1 MASGRLLLP
10 GWMPARDSNGEPIP
24 NVSVSFYQNGTDIL
38 ASVYADS
45 ALTIPLTNPVAA
57 NSSGR
62 FPQIYASD
70 AITYSASVDAP
81 YGPAGQPFTFDGL
94 QVSEAANIAAANL
107 AQGSAEDAEAALQAT
122 LDAIEVATQVGGGSA
137 ALAGALAGATAGT
150 AAANVVVAG
159 KADVAGGNLGT
170 SSQAFVQALGSY
182 PTRAIAAAASVVA
195 VLTTIT
201 VSGYATTGDWG
212 DPVTY
217 VRTGSNPGNNAGFQT
232 GDGQWWKPAVEF
244 LRPEIFGA
252 KGDNA
257 TDDSTAWQNCVNYAS
272 TSNLDIKPPSGR
284 TYAIGTVVS
293 IPGGVNIK
301 GAGRFDNGTVFR
313 STSDTGT
320 VFTAGGD
327 FVNIS
332 GVQFRSTAVKTGG
345 AFFEINAKSHC
356 RLDDFYLYHG
366 FIGVDIKG
374 TGAAFNSVTN
384 GFASTFK
391 GATGSV
397 VKIDT
402 DGVGTLVICVRTL
415 HDPADIPL
423 ANVYIL
429 RCGDVAIVECNL
441 LQAVNSL
448 YVSVTTGKTA
458 SSVTLVGGYLDS
470 SSCGFRAE
478 ATGGSIVRFGAT
490 GTWFGGGSLIAGGGN
505 GVILRNTGGG
515 VCEGYKFVGCRVPLV
530 NNGIDFDAG
539 TKGVEINSTTFCQNG
554 GTAVLP
560 GTGATRFSVTGCLI
574 GADDGLLG
582 NGVGISIPTG
592 CDQYRITNNTLI
604 GNTTNYVNNSASATT
619 REISG
624 NIGIPN
630 ELRIGSGLVSE
641 NYTFSRDNGTGN
653 FRATPDQNTFNGY
666 DFRLKDNLAAVRTGL
681 SVTAPAANE
690 TAAVLL
696 VNIGG
701 TFTAQRVT
709 VGATDSGGSGFRLLR
724 VPN

>member
-1 MASGRLLLP
+1 MASGRLLIP
-10 GWMPARDSNGEPIP
+10 SWMPALDSDGDPISG
-24 NVSVSFYQNGTDIL
+24 VKAYFYVNLTTTL
-38 ASVYADS
+38 APVYADEN
-45 ALTIPLTNPVAA
+45 LTIQLTNPVEA

-62 FPQIYASD
+62 FP
-70 AITYSASVDAP
+70 AIWADGDVLYSVAIEAP
-81 YGPAGQPFTFDGL
+81 YGPAGVPFSYDNL
-94 QVSEAANIAAANL
+94 SVSLGADIAT
-107 AQGSAEDAEAALQAT
+107 AEAAEAAADDANAALADV
-122 LDAIEVATQVGGGSA
+122 LAAIEAATEAGGGDA
-137 ALAGALAGATAGT
+137 ALAGALAGAAAGT
-150 AAANVVVAG
+150 AAANVVVAT
-159 KADVAGGNLGT
+159 KADLTGGNLG
-170 SSQAFVQALGSY
+170 VQSETFKAALGNYASR
-182 PTRAIAAAASVVA
+182 TTAAAAAVVA
-195 VLTTIT
+195 VLTSVT
-201 VSGYATTGDWG
+201 VFGYASAGDWG
-212 DPVTY
+212 DPVSYT
-217 VRTGSNPGNNAGFQT
+217 RAASNPGNNAGFQT
-232 GDGQWWKPAVEF
+232 SDGQWWKPAVEA

-257 TDDSTAWQNCVNYAS
+257 TDDSVAWQNCVTYAGVAS
-272 TSNLDIKPPSGR
+272 LDVRPPAGR

-293 IPGGVNIK
+293 IPAGVSIK

-313 STSDTGT
+313 STSAAGT

-327 FVNIS
+327 FVKIS
-332 GVQFRSTAVKTGG
+332 GVQARSTAVKTGG

-356 RLDDFYLYHG
+356 LLDDFYLYHG

-374 TGAAFNSVTN
+374 TGSAFNSVTN

-391 GATGSV
+391 GGTGSV

-402 DGVGTLVICVRTL
+402 DGVGTLITCVRTL

-429 RCGDVAIVECNL
+429 RCGDTAIVECNL
-441 LQAVNSL
+441 LQAINSL
-448 YVSVTTGKTA
+448 YVTATTGKTS

-470 SSCGFRAE
+470 STCGFRAE

-490 GTWFGGGSLIAGGGN
+490 GTWFGGGALIAGGGN
-505 GVILRNTGGG
+505 AVILRNTGGG
-515 VCEGYKFVGCRVPLV
+515 VCEGFKFVGCRVPLV
-530 NNGIDFDAG
+530 NNGIDFDSG
-539 TKGVEINSTTFCQNG
+539 IKGVEINSTTFCQNS

-560 GTGATRFSVTGCLI
+560 GVGATRFTVTGCLI

-592 CDQYRITNNTLI
+592 CDQYKITNNILI
-604 GNTTNYVNNSASATT
+604 GNTTNYVNNSSAATT

-630 ELRIGSGLVSE
+630 ELRIGSGLVGE
-641 NYTFSRDNGTGN
+641 NYTFARDNGTGN
-653 FRATPDQNTFNGY
+653 LRATPDQNTFNGY
-666 DFRLKDNLAAVRTGL
+666 DFRLKDNLAAIRTGL
-681 SVTAPAANE
+681 SITAPATLE

-709 VGATDSGGSGFRLLR
+709 VGATDSGGAGFRVLR